1 MATLKTRLILRN
13 DVTAKWADV
22 VLLKGEAGVE
32 WYQGTGDSNGNQ
44 TKDTNETA
52 AKPKIKIGDGFTAWS
67 ALPYIQEGFIS
78 TEVGTTGT
86 GNTVVDASVAYDAT
100 TGIYSITLTKAN
112 RVVDIS
118 ATDDDVVVL
127 TRTQNWSTGHTI
139 DAKHKTYHSGTVPAT
154 TVTTAGNVTPAADHT
169 INVPKVTIDK
179 YGHTTK
185 IENQAVTIKA
195 HDVTVTQAGSAT
207 GNAVVKVEKDTAN
220 HTIKVTTGD
229 VVGSIEVADDDVV
242 NLEVDNTTN
251 PQKPKIT
258 GSHALKGPST
268 TANTTK
274 GPTKNVTVSGSG
286 ATGSIKVPKVTVDKY
301 GHTTGLTEYTL
312 SLTMPTIPDLS
323 LTDTETG
330 NVVTDVEVSG
340 HAITLKRGLD
350 VYSKTEVDNKIAA
363 ATNAA
368 VVMKGTVGTNGTVT
382 DLPAANYDT
391 LGDAYKVIT
400 AGTYAS
406 QAAKVGDLFICYES
420 GKDASDNP
428 TYGWILIPAGD
439 SDTDTWRAIKV
450 NGTQK
455 IAGGTSTGA
464 VDFIDGNGIDISF
477 ESGNKIKF
485 TANISEI
492 IQSKAFEY
500 TAGTGLTRVD
510 NADGSHTFNHSN
522 SVTAGTAQ
530 GTDSATAQALG
541 ATILIPKVTYDTEGH
556 ITADGTTSVVLPN
569 AAAVQGAVTGY
580 GQVQAGNSATTVVT
594 AVTGNTTIAQAKSHN
609 EKLTLKGGNK
619 WINVAATNSGTAGS
633 DVITFGHALTSA
645 AKGPHGAA
653 ATMTWDAPSF
663 SMPSL
668 TFDEAGHL
676 ATVASVTITAPS
688 SEVRKDLKGLAPKIA
703 AANTFL
709 VSKDGNTSV
718 WEQVLIIDGGNAT
731 TSATEWGTIS

>member
-1 MATLKTRLILRN
+1 MAVLKTRLILRN
-13 DVTAKWADV
+13 DSSASWIDAEAQN
-22 VLLKGEAGVE
+22 LLLMKGEAAVE
-32 WYQGTGDSNGNQ
+32 WVEVTENDV
-44 TKDTNETA
+44 TTT
-52 AKPKIKIGDGFTAWS
+52 KPKLKIGDGFTPWS
-67 ALPYIQEGFIS
+67 QLPYLQEGIITTS
-78 TEVGTTGT
+78 TTGT
-86 GNTVVDASVAYDAT
+86 GNTIVDASVSYNET
-100 TGIYSITLTKAN
+100 TGIYSVAFTKGN
-112 RVVDIS
+112 RVVDVKVS
-118 ATDDDVVVL
+118 DDNVVDLSV
-127 TRTQNWSTGHTI
+127 TPNWSTGHTVS
-139 DAKHKTYHSGTVPAT
+139 ASHATQGPSKTANTTSTANSGTAEPTADKVINIPKI
-154 TVTTAGNVTPAADHT
+154 TVN
-169 INVPKVTIDK
+169 K
-179 YGHTTK
+179 YGHTTA
-185 IENQAVTIKA
+185 IANETVTIKA
-195 HDVTVTQAGSAT
+195 HDITVSQAGS
-207 GNAVVKVEKDTAN
+207 GNAVISVEKTAN
-220 HTIKVTTGD
+220 TNHAFTVTKGD
-229 VVGSIEVADDDVV
+229 LVGSIEVADDNVV

-274 GPTKNVTVSGSG
+274 GATANVTVSGSG

-368 VVMKGTVGTNGTVT
+368 VVMKGTLGTNGTIT
-382 DLPAANYDT
+382 SLPTAGYAT

-420 GKDASDNP
+420 GKDSSNNP
-428 TYGWILIPAGD
+428 TYGWLLIPSGD
-439 SDTDTWRAIKV
+439 DIENTWRAIKV

-455 IAGGTSTGA
+455 LSTGTSTGA
-464 VDFIDGNGIDISF
+464 VDFVDGNGIDITF
-477 ESGNKIKF
+477 ESGGKIKF
-485 TANISEI
+485 TANVSEI
-492 IQSKAFEY
+492 IDSKAYEY
-500 TAGTGLTRVD
+500 NAGTGLVKVNND
-510 NADGSHTFNHSN
+510 DGSHTFNHSN
-522 SVTAGTAQ
+522 SVTAGTAE
-530 GTDSATAQALG
+530 GDSGAKGLG
-541 ATILIPKVTYDTEGH
+541 ATVNIPSITYDSEGH
-556 ITADGTTSVVLPN
+556 ITATSTTQITLPTADN
-569 AAAVQGAVTGY
+569 VTAQVKGY
-580 GQVQAGNSATTVVT
+580 GQVQTGNSTAVT
-594 AVTGNTTIAQAKSHN
+594 AVTGNTTTAQSKSHN
-609 EKLTLKGGNK
+609 EKLSLKGGNK
-619 WINVAATNSGTAGS
+619 WINVAATNSGTAGA

-688 SEVRKDLKGLAPKIA
+688 SEVTKDLKGLAPKIA

-709 VSKDGNTSV
+709 ISKDGNASS
-718 WEQVLIIDGGNAT
+718 WESFIVMDGGSAGT
-731 TSATEWGTIS
+731 TNWGTIS